1 MLSGTSRQ
9 VLRLLLA
16 DPHADPAELDWA
28 EARELA
34 SAHGVIVRLADAIV
48 AGGEELPPKFREAA
62 AAACARSQ
70 RALTIIDRLSAR
82 CAALGLGDSHAF
94 LRAAETYP
102 DSGPVTLLV
111 SGPGGASLKLD
122 RAMLEDVPATLP
134 SGSSRN
140 LGNRIA
146 GCRTFTSADGIPIR
160 IRHGRLGRLG
170 EHARFARLLVERA
183 QVSPVGASSCRVPT
197 PEDHCLLL
205 AIEMAYARTGPRLG
219 NLAWVIPLLWTQA
232 LDWDYLFA
240 TSLSMGMLEG
250 AGAFLA
256 SVDDVH
262 HQLFGRTVI
271 DAAILSRFQGRSSHL
286 RRLGAALEAGRW
298 QSAVRLS
305 LRPLV
310 AVVSA
315 RRAQRFA

>member
-1 MLSGTSRQ
+1 MLSSTSRQ

-28 EARELA
+28 AARELT
-34 SAHGVIVRLADAIV
+34 SAHGVIVRLADALV
-48 AGGEELPPKFREAA
+48 AGGEELPPRFREAA
-62 AAACARSQ
+62 AAACAQSQ

-82 CAALGLGDSHAF
+82 CAALGLGEAHAF
-94 LRAAETYP
+94 LRAAESYP

-111 SGPGGASLKLD
+111 SAPASIKFD
-122 RAMLEDVPATLP
+122 RAMLEDVPAAPP
-134 SGSSRN
+134 SRSSRN

-170 EHARFARLLVERA
+170 EHARYARLLVERA
-183 QVSPVGASSCRVPT
+183 RVAPVGATSCRIPIA
-197 PEDHCLLL
+197 EDQCLLL
-205 AIEMAYARTGPRLG
+205 AIEMAYAQTGPRLG
-219 NLAWVIPLLWTQA
+219 DLAWVIPVLWTQS

-240 TSLSMGMLEG
+240 TALSIGMLEG
-250 AGAFLA
+250 AGAFFA
-256 SVDDVH
+256 SVNDVH
-262 HQLFGRTVI
+262 HQLFGRTVV
-271 DAAILSRFQGRSSHL
+271 AATILSRFQGRSSNL

-298 QSAVRLS
+298 HSAVRLS

-310 AVVSA
+310 AAVSA
-315 RRAQRFA
+315 RRARRTG

>member
-1 MLSGTSRQ
+1 MLSGTGRQ
-9 VLRLLLA
+9 ALRLLLA

-28 EARELA
+28 EARELT
-34 SAHGVIVRLADAIV
+34 SAHGVIVRLADAVV
-48 AGGEELPPKFREAA
+48 AGGEELPPMFRQAA
-62 AAACARSQ
+62 AAACARTQ

-82 CAALGLGDSHAF
+82 CAALGLGDAHAF
-94 LRAAETYP
+94 LRAAESYP
-102 DSGPVTLLV
+102 DSGGGPITLLV
-111 SGPGGASLKLD
+111 SAPGSIKLD
-122 RAMLEDVPATLP
+122 RAMLEDIPATLP

-170 EHARFARLLVERA
+170 EHARYARLLVERA
-183 QVSPVGASSCRVPT
+183 QRGPVGATMCRIPT

-205 AIEMAYARTGPRLG
+205 VIEMAYAKIGPRLG
-219 NLAWVIPLLWTQA
+219 DLAWVIPVLWTQS

-240 TSLSMGMLEG
+240 TALSIGMLEA
-250 AGAFLA
+250 AGAFFA
-256 SVDDVH
+256 SVNDVH
-262 HQLFGRTVI
+262 HQLFGRKVV
-271 DAAILSRFQGRSSHL
+271 DATILSRFQGRSSHL

-298 QSAVRLS
+298 HSAVRLS

-310 AVVSA
+310 AAVSA
-315 RRAQRFA
+315 RRVQR

>member
-1 MLSGTSRQ
+1 MLTGTSRQ

-28 EARELA
+28 EARELT
-34 SAHGVIVRLADAIV
+34 SAHGVIVRLADAVV
-48 AGGEELPPKFREAA
+48 AGGEELPPRFREAA
-62 AAACARSQ
+62 AAACAQTQ
-70 RALTIIDRLSAR
+70 RALTIIDRLGAR
-82 CAALGLGDSHAF
+82 CSALGLGDAHAF

-102 DSGPVTLLV
+102 DSGRTPVTLLV
-111 SGPGGASLKLD
+111 SAPGSIKLD
-122 RAMLEDVPATLP
+122 RAMLEDIHATLP

-146 GCRTFTSADGIPIR
+146 GCRTFTSPDGIAIR

-170 EHARFARLLVERA
+170 EHARYARLLVERA
-183 QVSPVGASSCRVPT
+183 QPGSVGATMCRIPT

-205 AIEMAYARTGPRLG
+205 VIEMAYAKIGPRLG
-219 NLAWVIPLLWTQA
+219 DLAWVIPVLWTQS

-240 TSLSMGMLEG
+240 TALSIGMLEA
-250 AGAFLA
+250 AGAFFA
-256 SVDDVH
+256 SVNDVH
-262 HQLFGRTVI
+262 HQLFGRNVV
-271 DAAILSRFQGRSSHL
+271 DASILSRFQGRSSHL

-298 QSAVRLS
+298 HSAMRLS

-310 AVVSA
+310 AAVSA
-315 RRAQRFA
+315 RRAQR

>member
-1 MLSGTSRQ
+1 MLTGTNRQ

-28 EARELA
+28 EARELT
-34 SAHGVIVRLADAIV
+34 SAHGVIVRLADALV

-62 AAACARSQ
+62 AAACAQTQ
-70 RALTIIDRLSAR
+70 RALTIIDRLTAR
-82 CAALGLGDSHAF
+82 CAALGLGDAHAF

-102 DSGPVTLLV
+102 DSGPITLLV
-111 SGPGGASLKLD
+111 SAPGSIKLD
-122 RAMLEDVPATLP
+122 RAMLEDIPASLP

-170 EHARFARLLVERA
+170 EHARYARILVERA
-183 QVSPVGASSCRVPT
+183 QAGTVGASMCRIPT

-205 AIEMAYARTGPRLG
+205 AIEMAYARVGPRLG
-219 NLAWVIPLLWTQA
+219 DLAWAIPVLWTQT

-240 TSLSMGMLEG
+240 TALSIGMLEG
-250 AGAFLA
+250 AGAFFA
-256 SVDDVH
+256 SVNDVH
-262 HQLFGRTVI
+262 HQLFGRKVV
-271 DAAILSRFQGRSSHL
+271 DATILSRFQGRSSHL

-310 AVVSA
+310 GAVSA
-315 RRAQRFA
+315 RRAQR